1 MKVLTVLHPKLANVS
16 KADLE
21 TKLAEKFKTKKMC
34 CVVYGLKAKFGG
46 GRSTGFALI
55 YDNEDY
61 RQKFDTIPRLRSVS
75 LSSLPQY
82 YSWV

>member
-1 MKVLTVLHPKLANVS
+1 MTVLHPKMANVS

-34 CVVYGLKAKFGG
+34 CVVYGLKTKFGG

-55 YDNEDY
+55 YDSEDY
-61 RQKFDTIPRLRSVS
+61 RQKYDTVPRLRTA
-75 LSSLPQY
+75 SLPSLLC
-82 YSWV
+82 SWA